1 VDRDATRLQQQL
13 VVVAE
18 TVAIGAVYVVTSA
31 GLITFNKFMMQEN
44 HFPHAVHLTM
54 NHMAVTLLFSVC
66 LYGVAPQLYPTMEK
80 AQSEWKKLLMYI
92 GPLGM
97 LFAIALF
104 ASNKAYTW
112 CTVAFLQFCKEG
124 NIAIVFFLGC
134 CLGLQAF
141 SWTKIAILTVVVVGC
156 STCAH
161 GEINFVWIGFLLQIF
176 SQFCECTKNLIGE
189 MVMSGAGMKLDVL
202 TFVLIQAPCSLLP
215 LAAIGIYTWEP
226 AVARDLERMWP
237 YLLANG
243 SIAFLLNIL
252 IALTLKRLSALA
264 FVIIGLMKDS
274 VIVFASAAI
283 FGDPISVQQKLGF
296 FVTMIGIAM
305 WSQMK
310 LKEADDAATKK
321 ETEPLV
327 TKKQAEGKV

>member
-1 VDRDATRLQQQL
+1 L
-13 VVVAE
+13 
-18 TVAIGAVYVVTSA
+18 
-31 GLITFNKFMMQEN
+31 
-44 HFPHAVHLTM
+44 
-54 NHMAVTLLFSVC
+54 VTLIFSLC

-80 AQSEWKKLLMYI
+80 AKSEWMKVLMYI

-104 ASNKAYTW
+104 ASNKVYEW

-124 NIAIVFFLGC
+124 NIVIVFVLGC

-141 SWTKIAILTVVVVGC
+141 SWTKVSILTVVFVGC
-156 STCAH
+156 SICAQ

-176 SQFCECTKNLIGE
+176 SQICDCTKNLIGE
-189 MVMSGAGMKLDVL
+189 ILMSGAGMKLDVL
-202 TFVLIQAPCSLLP
+202 TFVLIQGPCSLLP
-215 LAAIGIYTWEP
+215 LVGVGIYTWEP

-243 SIAFLLNIL
+243 LIAFLLNLL

-264 FVIIGLMKDS
+264 FVIIGLLKDS
-274 VIVFASAAI
+274 VIVFASAAF
-283 FGDPISVQQKLGF
+283 FGDPISHQQKIGF

-310 LKEADDAATKK
+310 LKEAAEAATKK

-327 TKKQAEGKV
+327 AKKQAAGTV